1 MQAELINDRLIV
13 WNFEDSRQLYK
24 IGFFGKPI
32 GIPKPK
38 NFDFNAPLTLDLIE
52 GLYLAKEGIIEV
64 FKGRKKVSIN
74 SLESLAKKYHERFEM
89 KYKVYSDLRKK
100 NYVVTPG
107 IKFGCDFA
115 VYEHGPGYDHAPFIL
130 TVKSNKEEITATE
143 LVRAGRLATTVKKKF
158 VFAIVDSQKDTIDY
172 LVSKWWKT

>member
-1 MQAELINDRLIV
+1 MFENKKIEKKIQAELINDRLIV

-64 FKGRKKVSIN
+64 FKGRKKVSIS

-143 LVRAGRLATTVKKKF
+143 L
-158 VFAIVDSQKDTIDY
+158 
-172 LVSKWWKT
+172 

>member
-1 MQAELINDRLIV
+1 MSEDKKTDKKIQAELVKDRLIV

-24 IGFFGKPI
+24 MGFFGKPI

-38 NFDFNAPLTLDLIE
+38 SFDFNAPLTLDLIE

-64 FKGRKKVSIN
+64 FKGKKKVSVS
-74 SLESLAKKYHERFEM
+74 SLESLAKKYHERFDM

-130 TVKSNKEEITATE
+130 SVKS
-143 LVRAGRLATTVKKKF
+143 KKK
-158 VFAIVDSQKDTIDY
+158 K
-172 LVSKWWKT
+172 